1 MAADP
6 GSDFIHGVLATA
18 DTLLRESQRFFRPLG
33 VTEAQFNV
41 LNVLA
46 GATEGMSQRELGDVL
61 VVDRSN
67 VTGLLDRMGKAGW
80 VRRKSH
86 SQDRRIHRVVLTAKG
101 RQLWAKVRPLYL
113 AAVGKVVAD
122 LPAADMRQALATLAA
137 LEAGAKNWDHL
148 PAAKKSRAKAF

>member
-1 MAADP
+1 MKNEPAYELIIA
-6 GSDFIHGVLATA
+6 VLATA
-18 DTLLRESQRFFRPLG
+18 NELLRESQRFFRPLG

-46 GATEGMSQRELGDVL
+46 GTPAGMSQRELGDVL
-61 VVDRSN
+61 IVDRSN

-80 VRRKSH
+80 VRRESH
-86 SQDRRIHRVVLTAKG
+86 SQDRRIHQVMLTAKG

-113 AAVGKVVAD
+113 AAVGKVVSG
-122 LPAADMRQALATLAA
+122 LPAADIRQALATLAA

-148 PAAKKSRAKAF
+148 PAEKKNRA

>member
-1 MAADP
+1 MAADL
-6 GSDFIHGVLATA
+6 GSDFIHGVLVTGGV
-18 DTLLRESQRFFRPLG
+18 LLRESQRFFRPLG

-46 GATEGMSQRELGDVL
+46 GASAGMSQRELGDVL

-80 VRRKSH
+80 VRRESH
-86 SQDRRIHRVVLTAKG
+86 AQDRRIHRVMLTAKG

-113 AAVGKVVAD
+113 AAVGKVVAG
-122 LPAADMRQALATLAA
+122 LPAADMKQALATLAA

-148 PAAKKSRAKAF
+148 PATKKNRA